1 MNSEPLSMRNALGI
15 PCSAISFSNTA
26 QTFSETKLVSTSM
39 VSTSVQY
46 SSFHR
51 LKIPH
56 FSGAVVSLLLL
67 SDGASEGRFHVL
79 RAFVAVLPFG
89 VPSSCSCLLG
99 C

>member
-1 MNSEPLSMRNALGI
+1 MLIIIFLHDQLT
-15 PCSAISFSNTA
+15 SFMFHHGT
-26 QTFSETKLVSTSM
+26 L
-39 VSTSVQY
+39 STSVQY

-67 SDGASEGRFHVL
+67 SDDASEGRFHVL

>member
-1 MNSEPLSMRNALGI
+1 MKKSRFSDEQIVKILSSI
-15 PCSAISFSNTA
+15 T
-26 QTFSETKLVSTSM
+26 VST
-39 VSTSVQY
+39 TVQY

-79 RAFVAVLPFG
+79 RAFVAVLPCG